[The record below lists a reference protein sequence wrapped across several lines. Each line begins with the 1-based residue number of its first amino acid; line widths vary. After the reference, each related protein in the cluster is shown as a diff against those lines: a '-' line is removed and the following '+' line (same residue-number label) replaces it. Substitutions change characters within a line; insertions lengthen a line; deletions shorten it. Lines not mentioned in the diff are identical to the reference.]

1 MTLRL
6 IRREFREDGIFS
18 ELLNEKSKVLAQTAE
33 HAYNSQPKLPFGT
46 YTCRRG
52 IHKLHDLKPFE
63 TFEICGVPGHT
74 GVLFHIGNWPQID
87 SDGCCLL
94 GGGIAPSSKG
104 QMLTNSKATFEEFM
118 QSMVGTDSFSLIV
131 SD

>member
-6 IRREFREDGIFS
+6 IRREFRPDGIFS
-18 ELLNEKSKVLAQTAE
+18 ELKDEKGNILAQCVE
-33 HAYNSQPKLPFGT
+33 HSYGSKPKLQFGK

-63 TFEICGVPGHT
+63 TFEICGVRGHS
-74 GVLFHIGNWPQID
+74 GVLFHVGNWHTD
-87 SDGCCLL
+87 SDGCVLL
-94 GGGIAPSSKG
+94 GSGIAQSKKG
-104 QMLTNSKATFEEFM
+104 QMVTSSKQTFHEFM
-118 QSMVGTDSFSLIV
+118 EKLEGQNSFTLIV